1 MTKLLPFLILIS
13 TYSFSQSF
21 GDHKN
26 QVINNNRNY
35 AEITN
40 DFIRYD
46 YRGSGSMNSASTYY
60 YLNGENRVSQV
71 MFLSKYRSESDA
83 KSDLR
88 NKVNEH
94 RNQHP
99 SEEFSTIENGFFG
112 VPEVRFVGNTFITVF
127 AVVRAGGLY
136 GFVTSISHTKLSS
149 IK

>member
-46 YRGSGSMNSASTYY
+46 YRGSGSM
-60 YLNGENRVSQV
+60 
-71 MFLSKYRSESDA
+71 
-83 KSDLR
+83 
-88 NKVNEH
+88 
-94 RNQHP
+94 
-99 SEEFSTIENGFFG
+99 
-112 VPEVRFVGNTFITVF
+112 
-127 AVVRAGGLY
+127 
-136 GFVTSISHTKLSS
+136 
-149 IK
+149 